1 MIQKEWFSKISTDHL
16 LSLRQS
22 KFCKY
27 PRFEFDK
34 DIIAGTV
41 WLGYTLDKE
50 ALLAELAKRPNRIRA
65 KDRRK
70 VKK

>member
-22 KFCKY
+22 KYCIY
-27 PRFEFDK
+27 PKFEFDK
-34 DIIAGTV
+34 DIVIGNV
-41 WLGYTLDKE
+41 WVGYKMDKE